1 MPIVAARRQNPP
13 VYDST
18 RSVRVTRRDMEISG
32 IPVLDNRTGAR
43 CWALVLTAALPVLAL
58 AGALLLDD
66 GPRDNQLLFAA
77 VASMTVILA
86 GAGAVNLRRRHA
98 RQLDGLLAATRR
110 LGRREF
116 AQIPGNALQ
125 EFDAS
130 RAWRL
135 GQVYADAA
143 ARLRRQFGKLES
155 LLEMDRWLL
164 SVGAVDET
172 LRGVLPLIAEVL
184 QCRAVS
190 VVMLDELDRNH
201 ARCFDFLLEA
211 NEPVAAP
218 RVIAIDANQ
227 LQLTSAQTPGL
238 EIGAT
243 GVNPEEF
250 LAPLAA
256 SGAQAFRLCP
266 IEFRDQVRG
275 FLCVGYRVDAHA
287 QEDAGFGANEIAER
301 LGLALA
307 GRVGAAHGGEIILE
321 LTEDEA
327 RKRSPLETGMQRALQ
342 REEFALAYQP
352 IVAAHSRHVSA
363 VEALVRWPNGSDGIS
378 RTAAEFIPVAED
390 SGLIVD
396 LGDWVLRTACAQ
408 FDSWRRTGLTLDY
421 VAVNI
426 SARQLRHSGLLATVL
441 ACLQRSNMQPSQL
454 QLEITED
461 MLREGPQ
468 AVGLLRELAQR
479 GVRLALDDFG
489 DGNSSLSAVRDLPV
503 TALKIDR
510 SCVAGLGVNES
521 VQSLVR
527 AVIGMGAATGKLVI
541 AEGVEESGQLEFLEA
556 AGCDALQGFL
566 FAPALP
572 AAEIPAFVAAYTEAP
587 SMVA

>member
-1 MPIVAARRQNPP
+1 MESSEMPIL
-13 VYDST
+13 DK
-18 RSVRVTRRDMEISG
+18 RS
-32 IPVLDNRTGAR
+32 GAR
-43 CWALVLTAALPVLAL
+43 CCALVLAAALPVLAL
-58 AGALLLDD
+58 AGALLLAD
-66 GPRDNQLLFAA
+66 GPRDNQLIYAV
-77 VASMTVILA
+77 VASVTVILA
-86 GAGAVNLRRRHA
+86 GAAAVNLRRRHA
-98 RQLDGLLAATRR
+98 QQLDGLVAATRR

-116 AQIPGNALQ
+116 AQVPGSAMQ
-125 EFDAS
+125 EFDEAS
-130 RAWRL
+130 AWRL
-135 GQVYADAA
+135 GQVYADTAS
-143 ARLRRQFGKLES
+143 RLRRQFGKLQS
-155 LLEMDRWLL
+155 MLEMDRWLL

-184 QCRAVS
+184 HCRAVS
-190 VVMLDELDRNH
+190 VVLLDELDRDR
-201 ARCFDFLLEA
+201 ARCFDFLAEA
-211 NEPVAAP
+211 REPVGAP
-218 RVIAIDANQ
+218 RGIAIDAER
-227 LQLTSAQTPGL
+227 LRAASAQEPGL
-238 EIGAT
+238 EVGAI
-243 GVNPEEF
+243 GVNSEEF

-256 SGAQAFRLCP
+256 SGAQAFRVCP
-266 IEFRDQVRG
+266 LVFRDQVRG
-275 FLCVGYRVDAHA
+275 FLCIGYRVDAHA
-287 QEDAGFGANEIAER
+287 QEDSGFGANEIAER

-307 GRVGAAHGGEIILE
+307 GRTGSASALPGELAGA
-321 LTEDEA
+321 TP
-327 RKRSPLETGMQRALQ
+327 RTRSPLETGMQRALQ

-352 IVAAHSRHVSA
+352 IVAAHSRHVNA
-363 VEALVRWPNGSDGIS
+363 VEALVRWPNGTDGIS

-408 FDSWRRTGLTLDY
+408 FDSWRRNGLTLDY
-421 VAVNI
+421 VAVNV

-441 ACLQRSNMQPSQL
+441 ACLQRSNMQPAQL

-468 AVGLLRELAQR
+468 AVALLRELAQR

-527 AVIGMGAATGKLVI
+527 AVIGMGAATSKIVI
-541 AEGVEESGQLEFLEA
+541 AEGVEDTAQLEFLEA
-556 AGCDALQGFL
+556 AGCDSLQGFL

-587 SMVA
+587 SLVA

>member
-1 MPIVAARRQNPP
+1 M
-13 VYDST
+13 DS
-18 RSVRVTRRDMEISG
+18 SSAPM
-32 IPVLDNRTGAR
+32 LDGRTGAR
-43 CWALVLTAALPVLAL
+43 WSALLLTLALPTLAL
-58 AGALLLDD
+58 TGALLLAD
-66 GPRDNQLLFAA
+66 GPRGNQLLYAV
-77 VASMTVILA
+77 VASITVVLA
-86 GAGAVNLRRRHA
+86 GAAAVNLRRRQA
-98 RQLDGLLAATRR
+98 QQLDGLIMATRR

-116 AQIPGNALQ
+116 AQVPGGALQ
-125 EFDAS
+125 EFDEPSAS
-130 RAWRL
+130 RL

-143 ARLRRQFGKLES
+143 ARLRRQFGKLQS
-155 LLEMDRWLL
+155 ILEMDRWLL

-184 QCRAVS
+184 QCRAVA
-190 VVMLDELDRNH
+190 VVVLDDLHRDQ
-201 ARCFDFLLEA
+201 ARCFDFILEA
-211 NEPVAAP
+211 REPPTEP
-218 RVIAIDANQ
+218 RLIAIDAER
-227 LQLTSAQTPGL
+227 LRAASAQAPGL
-238 EIGAT
+238 EVSAV
-243 GVNPEEF
+243 GVNSEEF

-266 IEFRDQVRG
+266 LEFREQVRG

-287 QEDAGFGANEIAER
+287 QEDGGFGANEIAER

-307 GRVGAAHGGEIILE
+307 GRAIFSRAASLPEE
-321 LTEDEA
+321 PVAAERT
-327 RKRSPLETGMQRALQ
+327 RSPLETGMQRALQ
-342 REEFALAYQP
+342 REEFALAFQP

-363 VEALVRWPNGSDGIS
+363 VEALVRWPNGTDGIS
-378 RTAAEFIPVAED
+378 RMAAEFIPVAED

-408 FDSWRRTGLTLDY
+408 FDSWRRSGLTLDY
-421 VAVNI
+421 MAVNV

-461 MLREGPQ
+461 MLQEGPQ
-468 AVGLLRELAQR
+468 AVAMLRELAQR

-521 VQSLVR
+521 VRSLVR

-541 AEGVEESGQLEFLEA
+541 AEGVEERSQLEFLET

-572 AAEIPAFVAAYTEAP
+572 AAQIPAFVAAYTEAP
-587 SMVA
+587 SLVA

>member
-1 MPIVAARRQNPP
+1 MEDSGLPILDSRTSARW
-13 VYDST
+13 
-18 RSVRVTRRDMEISG
+18 
-32 IPVLDNRTGAR
+32 
-43 CWALVLTAALPVLAL
+43 CALALTAALPLLAL
-58 AGALLLDD
+58 AGALLLAD
-66 GPRDNQLLFAA
+66 GPRGNQMTFAI
-77 VASMTVILA
+77 VASLTVIVA
-86 GAGAVNLRRRHA
+86 GAAAINLRRRHA
-98 RQLDGLLAATRR
+98 QQIDGLIAATRR

-116 AQIPGNALQ
+116 AQVPGSAMQ
-125 EFDAS
+125 EFDEAS
-130 RAWRL
+130 AWRL

-143 ARLRRQFGKLES
+143 SRLRRQFSKLQAV
-155 LLEMDRWLL
+155 LEMDRWLL
-164 SVGAVDET
+164 SIGAVDET

-190 VVMLDELDRNH
+190 VVVLDELNRDQ

-211 NEPVAAP
+211 REPTSGP
-218 RVIAIDANQ
+218 RTIGIDAER
-227 LQLTSAQTPGL
+227 LRAASAQAPGL
-238 EIGAT
+238 EITAI
-243 GVNPEEF
+243 GVNSEDF
-250 LAPLAA
+250 LSPLTV

-266 IEFRDQVRG
+266 LEFREQVRG
-275 FLCVGYRVDAHA
+275 FLCIGYRVDAHA
-287 QEDAGFGANEIAER
+287 QEDAGFGVNEIAER

-307 GRVGAAHGGEIILE
+307 GRASTARDMALPAPAGAAEP
-321 LTEDEA
+321 
-327 RKRSPLETGMQRALQ
+327 RVRSPLETGMQRALQ

-363 VEALVRWPNGSDGIS
+363 VEALVRWPNGEDGLS

-408 FDSWRRTGLTLDY
+408 FDSWRRGGLTLDY
-421 VAVNI
+421 IAVNV
-426 SARQLRHSGLLATVL
+426 SARQLRNSGLLATVL
-441 ACLQRSNMQPSQL
+441 ACLQRSNMAPSQL

-461 MLREGPQ
+461 LLQEGPQ
-468 AVGLLRELAQR
+468 AVALLRELAQR

-510 SCVAGLGVNES
+510 ACVAGLGANES
-521 VQSLVR
+521 VTSLVR
-527 AVIGMGAATGKLVI
+527 AVIGMGAATAKLVI
-541 AEGVEESGQLEFLEA
+541 AEGVENSAQLEFLEA

>member
-1 MPIVAARRQNPP
+1 
-13 VYDST
+13 
-18 RSVRVTRRDMEISG
+18 MEISG
-32 IPVLDNRTGAR
+32 MPVLKNRSGAR
-43 CWALVLTAALPVLAL
+43 CWALVLAAALPVLAL
-58 AGALLLDD
+58 AGALLLAD
-66 GPRDNQLLFAA
+66 GPRDNQLLYAA
-77 VASMTVILA
+77 VASITVTLA

-98 RQLDGLLAATRR
+98 RQLDGLVAATRR

-116 AQIPGNALQ
+116 AQVPGNALQ
-125 EFDAS
+125 EFDDA

-143 ARLRRQFGKLES
+143 ARLRRQFAKLES

-190 VVMLDELDRNH
+190 VVMLDELDRNR

-211 NEPVAAP
+211 HEPVVAP
-218 RVIAIDANQ
+218 RVIAIDAKQ
-227 LQLTSAQTPGL
+227 LQAASAQAPGL
-238 EIGAT
+238 EISAI
-243 GVNPEEF
+243 GVNSEEF
-250 LAPLAA
+250 LSPLTA

-266 IEFRDQVRG
+266 LEFREQVRG

-307 GRVGAAHGGEIILE
+307 GRASLTLTAPLLE
-321 LTEDEA
+321 ADA
-327 RKRSPLETGMQRALQ
+327 RTPSPLETGMQRALQ

-408 FDSWRRTGLTLDY
+408 FDSWRRSGLTLDY
-421 VAVNI
+421 MAVNI

-441 ACLQRSNMQPSQL
+441 ACLQRSNMQPAQL

-468 AVGLLRELAQR
+468 AVALLRELAQR

-489 DGNSSLSAVRDLPV
+489 DGNSSLSAVRELPV

-541 AEGVEESGQLEFLEA
+541 AEGVEERAQLEFLEA

>member
-1 MPIVAARRQNPP
+1 MESSEMPMLDRRSAARC
-13 VYDST
+13 
-18 RSVRVTRRDMEISG
+18 G
-32 IPVLDNRTGAR
+32 
-43 CWALVLTAALPVLAL
+43 ALVLAMALPVLAL
-58 AGALLLDD
+58 AGALLLAD
-66 GPRDNQLLFAA
+66 GPRNNQLIYAV
-77 VASMTVILA
+77 VASITVILA
-86 GAGAVNLRRRHA
+86 GAAAVNLRRRHA
-98 RQLDGLLAATRR
+98 QQLDGLVAATRR

-116 AQIPGNALQ
+116 AQVPGTAMQ
-125 EFDAS
+125 EFDEAS
-130 RAWRL
+130 AWRL
-135 GQVYADAA
+135 GQVYADTAS
-143 ARLRRQFGKLES
+143 RLRRQFGKLQS

-164 SVGAVDET
+164 AVGAVDET

-190 VVMLDELDRNH
+190 VVLLDDLDRDR
-201 ARCFDFLLEA
+201 ARSFDFLPEA
-211 NEPVAAP
+211 RAPVGAA
-218 RVIAIDANQ
+218 RVIAIDAER
-227 LQLTSAQTPGL
+227 LRATSAQEPSL
-238 EIGAT
+238 EVGAI
-243 GVNPEEF
+243 GVNSEEF

-256 SGAQAFRLCP
+256 SGAQAFRVCP
-266 IEFRDQVRG
+266 LEFRDQVRG
-275 FLCVGYRVDAHA
+275 FLCIGYRVDAHA

-307 GRVGAAHGGEIILE
+307 GRVTSTLGGTLAADPAAAAPR
-321 LTEDEA
+321 T
-327 RKRSPLETGMQRALQ
+327 RSPLETGMQRALQ

-352 IVAAHSRHVSA
+352 IVAAHSRHVNA
-363 VEALVRWPNGSDGIS
+363 VEALVRWPNGTDGIS

-396 LGDWVLRTACAQ
+396 LGDWVMRTACAQ
-408 FDSWRRTGLTLDY
+408 FDSWRRNGLTLDY
-421 VAVNI
+421 VAVNV

-441 ACLQRSNMQPSQL
+441 ACLQRSNMEPSQL

-461 MLREGPQ
+461 MLREGPP
-468 AVGLLRELAQR
+468 AVALLRELAQY

-527 AVIGMGAATGKLVI
+527 AVIGMGAATSKIVI
-541 AEGVEESGQLEFLEA
+541 AEGVETRAQLEFLEA
-556 AGCDALQGFL
+556 AGCDSLQGFL
-566 FAPALP
+566 FAPAMP
-572 AAEIPAFVAAYTEAP
+572 AAEIPAFVSAYGDAP